1 MHGITIIFHFADKL
15 YGMILSY
22 RIKHGYDISGFLLS
36 YLTLLQRSM
45 DIVWDNIKWVELGR
59 EDYST
64 KDGNKRVER
73 RR

>member
-1 MHGITIIFHFADKL
+1 LITIISHFAGKL

-22 RIKHGYDISGFLLS
+22 RIRHGHDISGFPPS
-36 YLTLLQRSM
+36 YHTLLQRAI
-45 DIVWDNIKWVELGR
+45 DIVSNNIKWIELGR